1 MSKSGKKPR
10 NKGLDP
16 RKFDATT
23 QSSKKDRD
31 SDADFNFEEFARM
44 KTKGK
49 RAW

>member
-10 NKGLDP
+10 NKSLDP
-16 RKFDATT
+16 RQFDATT
-23 QSSKKDRD
+23 QSAKKKDRD
-31 SDADFNFEEFARM
+31 EDFNFEEFARM